1 MKKSS
6 IFVIIIIL
14 FLMTAS
20 LVYAGVT
27 NPLPPELELLKGETG
42 RFKFQIQNLN
52 KPVALDCTF
61 ELEGTKNL
69 DVTFDQISGTI
80 NANDKSDFFG
90 SVKAPD
96 SMGKYT
102 QNFCVRCSPT
112 SQESGASVKID
123 SCGLPINV
131 NVVAEKTKENMQ
143 VEDKHDNKMIYVGI
157 IALVAII
164 AYLLMHYLRKKSSK
178 KISKKK

>member
-1 MKKSS
+1 MKNSS
-6 IFVIIIIL
+6 IFVIIVII
-14 FLMTAS
+14 FLLTAS

-27 NPLPPELELLKGETG
+27 NPLPPQLELLKGETG
-42 RFKFQIQNLN
+42 RFKFQVQNLN
-52 KPVALDCTF
+52 KPVALDCSF

-69 DVTFDQISGTI
+69 DVTFDQSSGTI

-96 SMGKYT
+96 TIGRYT
-102 QNFCVRCSPT
+102 QNFCVRCSPK

-131 NVVAEKTKENMQ
+131 NVVAQKTKENMR
-143 VEDKHDNKMIYVGI
+143 VEDRHDNKIIYVGV
-157 IALVAII
+157 IALVVII
-164 AYLLMHYLRKKSSK
+164 ACILWYYFRKKSHK